1 MSWLN
6 GINKKGNLEVNA
18 THFDGLPNIEENTLM
33 KIIVD
38 ENEQIVIFKKRLY
51 QKKGEDH
58 NILLSFD
65 QILGAA
71 FITRS
76 KLVKES
82 VIGRAFM
89 GGILFGDTGAILG
102 AMSGQG
108 KKKKKEQCFAI
119 SYLDSFGNNKV
130 LLFDDV
136 ISQPKELPRRLNE
149 IAAINHPPMKGQEGA
164 IRL

>member
-1 MSWLN
+1 M
-6 GINKKGNLEVNA
+6 
-18 THFDGLPNIEENTLM
+18 
-33 KIIVD
+33 
-38 ENEQIVIFKKRLY
+38 IFKKRLY

-76 KLVKES
+76 KLVKKS

-102 AMSGQG
+102 AMSGQE
-108 KKKKKEQCFAI
+108 KKKKKEQYF
-119 SYLDSFGNNKV
+119 
-130 LLFDDV
+130 
-136 ISQPKELPRRLNE
+136 
-149 IAAINHPPMKGQEGA
+149 AINHPPKKGQEGE

>member
-1 MSWLN
+1 M
-6 GINKKGNLEVNA
+6 
-18 THFDGLPNIEENTLM
+18 
-33 KIIVD
+33 
-38 ENEQIVIFKKRLY
+38 IFKKRLY

-76 KLVKES
+76 KLVKKS

-102 AMSGQG
+102 AMSGQE
-108 KKKKKEQCFAI
+108 KKKEQCFAI
-119 SYLDSFGNNKV
+119 
-130 LLFDDV
+130 
-136 ISQPKELPRRLNE
+136 
-149 IAAINHPPMKGQEGA
+149 NHPPKKGQEGE